1 MPPESEP
8 STDERKQSWP
18 ALVRQ
23 HLRNAADYK
32 AALFEATVAG
42 GSAWHVFLDLD
53 PEQSVLV
60 LNAGTG
66 LAAALIAPLVSE
78 VIAAG
83 FDDDA
88 LALARDRFAASNDL
102 DNASA
107 LLLQDDGR
115 LPFPDRSFDCI
126 VFLDVESRP
135 TTRAALFADAG
146 RVLRPGGQMF
156 VTTANRY
163 SLAPIGD
170 DDGQRPRRRDGLSYD
185 GCRRLLRRT
194 GLESLRFFS
203 LVQSADFLARI
214 DPLDSADSGWKPQP
228 PVNWKQRIKT
238 NKRAVHRYGILAA
251 ATPATG
257 SGLLDGVL
265 ADAAALLSP
274 RGERQPLT
282 LRTFHVSR
290 KDKLILRTSAGSSD
304 AFVRLP
310 LTPAALASESRNAEA
325 LRALTDEQRAPVRAP
340 MALADGE
347 YRGRRYYVE
356 SVAPG
361 APIGPA
367 IRAGRLETFIGQIE
381 DLLDQ
386 LNPHS
391 DRASLGSLDG
401 QLYEREVVT
410 PLETLAAVIPDERDR
425 TGLAAYFAD
434 RLRGATLAF
443 GQSHGDFSVSNI
455 FHADGEICGLIDWE
469 SARQDGMPIIDAINF
484 VESVDRLKSGE
495 LVGATIPRLARGGFN
510 SAVERDFVF
519 ARYERLSIDAR
530 LHEPL
535 VYLKWLHH
543 MAYLMDFWLPYSEPA
558 AARFV
563 TPVVTAILGR

>member
-1 MPPESEP
+1 MPPESES
-8 STDERKQSWP
+8 STNERDQSWP

-42 GSAWHVFLDLD
+42 GAAWHVLLDLD
-53 PEQSVLV
+53 PDKSVLV

-66 LAAALIAPLVSE
+66 LAAALIAPLVRD
-78 VIAAG
+78 VVAAG

-88 LALARDRFAASNDL
+88 LSLARDRFAAAADL
-102 DNASA
+102 DNVSA

-115 LPFPDRSFDCI
+115 LPFPDRRFDCI
-126 VFLDVESRP
+126 VFLDVESRAA
-135 TTRAALFADAG
+135 TRAALSADAG

-156 VTTANRY
+156 MTVANRY
-163 SLAPIGD
+163 SLATIGNE
-170 DDGQRPRRRDGLSYD
+170 GRHRARRRDGLSYG
-185 GCRRLLRRT
+185 GCRRLLRRA
-194 GLESLRFFS
+194 GLEPLRFFS
-203 LVQSADFLARI
+203 LVQSAEFLSRI
-214 DPLDSADSGWKPQP
+214 EPLDSADTAWKPQA

-238 NKRAVHRYGILAA
+238 NKRAVDRYGILAA
-251 ATPATG
+251 TTPAAG
-257 SGLLDGVL
+257 PGLLDGIL

-274 RGERQPLT
+274 RGEGQPLT
-282 LRTFHVSR
+282 MRTFGVSR
-290 KDKLILRTSAGSSD
+290 KDKLILRASNGSSD

-325 LRALTDEQRAPVRAP
+325 LRTLTNAQRAPVRAP

-367 IRAGRLETFIGQIE
+367 IRSGRLATFIVQVE

-386 LNPHS
+386 LNPDS
-391 DRASLGSLDG
+391 GLASLGSLDG
-401 QLYEREVVT
+401 HLYEREVVT
-410 PLETLAAVIPDERDR
+410 PLETLAAVIPDERAR
-425 TGLAAYFAD
+425 TRLAAYFAD

-469 SARQDGMPIIDAINF
+469 SARPDGLPIIDAINF
-484 VESVDRLKSGE
+484 VESVDRLTSGE

-510 SAVERDFVF
+510 SAVERDFLF
-519 ARYERLSIDAR
+519 ARYERLSIDAT

-563 TPVVTAILGR
+563 TPVVAAILEL